1 MRVRKRFNFYD
12 EDFTVINFLAKRRH
26 NTIDVIGY
34 TVITVA
40 MSKEYYLAVIL
51 TVFVSAIVSASF
63 EYFSENG

>member
-1 MRVRKRFNFYD
+1 M
-12 EDFTVINFLAKRRH
+12 INFLAKRRH
-26 NTIDVIGY
+26 NTIDVIGCI
-34 TVITVA
+34 VITVA